1 MPFFSGIITKQNILE
16 VHMWGCNY
24 SGAGLGH
31 WFFGGGIIGF
41 GLTALIIILI
51 AALVL
56 KLMRGNQQNKSQ
68 NSDRLD
74 SLMILKNRFA
84 KGEITEQE
92 YKKMRD
98 VLSV

>member
-1 MPFFSGIITKQNILE
+1 
-16 VHMWGCNY
+16 MWGCNY

-31 WFFGGGIIGF
+31 WFFDGGIIGF
-41 GLTALIIILI
+41 SLTALIIILL

-56 KLMRGNQQNKSQ
+56 KIIRGPQQKKSQ
-68 NSDRLD
+68 NFDRLD
-74 SLMILKNRFA
+74 SLKILKNRFA

-92 YKKMRD
+92 YKKIKE

>member
-1 MPFFSGIITKQNILE
+1 
-16 VHMWGCNY
+16 MWGCNY

-51 AALVL
+51 AALIL
-56 KLMRGNQQNKSQ
+56 KIIRWPQQKKSQ
-68 NSDRLD
+68 NFDRSD
-74 SLMILKNRFA
+74 SLIILKNRFA

-92 YKKMRD
+92 YKKMNE
-98 VLSV
+98 VLSS